1 MIMNLILIFEEFSS
15 AVKSMK
21 KSETIVVTNI
31 LAKIYNQEEMGL
43 FLLFSQLLELQA
55 NVQRICE

>member
-1 MIMNLILIFEEFSS
+1 MNLILIFEEFSS